1 MTLLTPVRKLS
12 LLPALI
18 LTACVTTT
26 PIPTAPDAYRAAT
39 YTPPP
44 AGANLTLLPP
54 QETQYE
60 EMREGA
66 ELLHKQLKKQ
76 LDAAG
81 YKVTVLK
88 KDDYVA
94 QWNREAAA
102 VGGVL
107 QPNGQFKEAEY
118 RQALGSLISKSC
130 AATHCAMLIDAR
142 LVVRPA
148 EVVGGRVEWDGRRM
162 LPANPDSTGPAAERT
177 YGISVEVSGIQPDGS
192 LAFKNYGGTV
202 LPPQYSLADMQQF
215 ANKPMVWSDADLSAG
230 LRIALQPL
238 LNTPAM
244 QPPGQAPAVK

>member
-1 MTLLTPVRKLS
+1 MTLLSPARQLS
-12 LLPALI
+12 LLGALA
-18 LTACVTTT
+18 LAACVTT
-26 PIPTAPDAYRAAT
+26 PPAPTAPDAYRAAT

-44 AGANLTLLPP
+44 KGTSLTLLPP
-54 QETQYE
+54 QETQYD

-76 LDAAG
+76 LEAAG
-81 YKVTVLK
+81 YKVAVLK

-94 QWNREAAA
+94 QWNRESAA

-107 QPNGQFKEAEY
+107 QTNGQFKEAEY
-118 RQALGSLISKSC
+118 RQALSNLISKSC
-130 AATHCAMLIDAR
+130 EATHCALLIDAR

-148 EVVGGRVEWDGRRM
+148 EVVDGRVEWDGRRM
-162 LPANPDSTGPAAERT
+162 LPGNAGSTGTAAERT

-215 ANKPMVWSDADLSAG
+215 ANKPMTWSDADLSAG
-230 LRIALQPL
+230 LRLALQPL
-238 LNTPAM
+238 LNTTASQPAS
-244 QPPGQAPAVK
+244 QTPVVK